1 MMPTENRFIT
11 YRMEEMT
18 RDGYQMVGKRRR
30 ENTEQNTGQSDSDQ
44 QRLVFMLSNG
54 DDKLNII
61 FDVIVII

>member
-30 ENTEQNTGQSDSDQ
+30 ENTEQNTGQSGSDQ